1 MTGKF
6 YSRLEL
12 FLPIP
17 DFLKIIAQHFLDSTL
32 LIIKINFSKGGKL
45 VQRMGL
51 EMILQT
57 D

>member
-6 YSRLEL
+6 YFRLEL

-17 DFLKIIAQHFLDSTL
+17 DFLKSIAQHFSDSTL
-32 LIIKINFSKGGKL
+32 LIRNKNFSKDGKL
-45 VQRMGL
+45 VPRMGL